1 MNNLKMFCLSL
12 NPNHLQLIKK
22 LNYTPV
28 GLGESYFN
36 DEWFQDKKGN
46 SIANK
51 NKNYGEYTF
60 HYWLWK
66 NYLNQIKTEWVGF
79 CQYRKFFLQKNI
91 HIDEKIISFNSL
103 EKNVIKIITPELD
116 TYECILGEKFPVNKY
131 KFKFFKKNFF
141 KILFSPSVIFF
152 KKKRSI
158 KFHFDAFHGAGNL
171 DLAID
176 LLEKENR
183 DEFRNFVN
191 SETSFNP
198 HNMFICKKSFLK
210 DYYESVFPWLNKCEN
225 IFGFSDLH
233 GYGMKRI
240 YGFLAERYLSYWF
253 SKHSKVKELPIIV
266 KDLSD
271 YKNL

>member
-1 MNNLKMFCLSL
+1 MNNLKMFCLTL
-12 NPNHLQLIKK
+12 NPDHLRLIKK

-28 GLGESYFN
+28 GLGEANFN
-36 DEWFQDKKGN
+36 DEWMEDKRGN
-46 SIANK
+46 NISNK
-51 NKNYGEYTF
+51 NRNYGEYTF

-66 NYLNQIKTEWVGF
+66 NYLNQINSEWVGF
-79 CQYRKFFLQKNI
+79 CQYRKFFLLRHINEKNI
-91 HIDEKIISFNSL
+91 SFKTLEQNII
-103 EKNVIKIITPELD
+103 KNIPSKLD
-116 TYECILGEKFPVNKY
+116 TYDCILGEKSFVDKY
-131 KFKFFKKNFF
+131 RFKFYKKNFI
-141 KILFSPSVIFF
+141 KIILSPSVIFF

-158 KFHFDAFHGAGNL
+158 KFHFDVFHGEGNL

-183 DEFRNFVN
+183 ESFRDFVN
-191 SETSFNP
+191 TETSFNP
-198 HNMFICKKSFLK
+198 HNMFICKKNFLK

-225 IFGFSDLH
+225 IFGFEKLQ

-240 YGFLAERYLSYWF
+240 YGFLAERFLSYWF
-253 SKHSKVKELPIIV
+253 LKNCKVKELPIIF